1 MTLKGLLYQVRLI
14 FTEAIT
20 LPSLCSTVI
29 TKEDLEIESTL
40 FSSN

>member
-1 MTLKGLLYQVRLI
+1 MTRKGALSQVRLI

-20 LPSLCSTVI
+20 LHSLCSTAI

-40 FSSN
+40 FS